1 MKKLLLV
8 LCALLTGVGVW
19 AEDVKIANT
28 GDGLPSTFGS
38 FNENVFTTNAA
49 SGLAGI
55 TVAGEAGLTIDEQ
68 VVNVANYGNCFK
80 IVTAAAATDYKVT
93 LTAPD
98 GYIITGYSL
107 GCSANTKNA
116 VHTLTSED
124 GTVQVVASAPPYNNP
139 TGPKAFEV
147 AGLSAQSTYFTIN
160 TENSGNTLYLP
171 TFTITV
177 RSTTATYVN
186 VTYELY
192 EADGTTLVTS
202 VTTEQVAGSDV
213 DYPATFV
220 NSYFDLSTTDVI
232 GDEDCTIKVVRTLK
246 DNTIVYPFTKLNN
259 SKAYT
264 LTTSRGSLGT
274 NGTQLVST
282 NGTSFSA
289 SNFAIISYEDKYFL
303 YSVADSKFVGNPT
316 TIDGVADQAILTE
329 DLSQVSP
336 VSFALT
342 TVPLYFMKMGSYG
355 VNVNNSTR
363 GAVVDSWVTV
373 DAGNQYL
380 IQEADDFDATAA
392 VDALEEYFHP
402 AAEIVFNEAIATLES
417 IPFGTGLGQ
426 YSFTGD
432 YAGYTNQAATIIAGL
447 KSAGYS
453 DENLAIAQG
462 LLANYTLNMPSAGF
476 YRIKGKTSGLY
487 LAAGYASNNK
497 FNMTDAIDGTTV
509 FYFDGNVLV
518 NFASGLANGMT
529 ASEWKWIWDL
539 GNTASEV
546 VFQDGLTLGGYAIQ
560 SGTANFYDNG
570 DNTGSADRGSNVAIS
585 SSTNA
590 RYTNWSLEEVT
601 TLPVSVSAAGYATLY
616 APVALAVA
624 EGVTVYT
631 ISEVAEGS
639 ATLAEVEGTTIPAET
654 AVILKAAAGTY
665 NFAITEDVAAISGNL
680 LEGVVA
686 PQAWTNEFTLQT
698 SDLGVGLFSK
708 EVPYLAAFKAYL
720 PANNAAGVKGILF
733 DTETAVKS
741 IEAAENT
748 EKAIFDLSG
757 RRVEKAVK
765 GLYIVGGKKVIVK

>member
-19 AEDVKIANT
+19 AEVVKIANT

-49 SGLAGI
+49 SGLAGV
-55 TVAGEAGLTIDEQ
+55 TVAGQTGLTINEQ

-107 GCSANTKNA
+107 GCSANTMKA
-116 VHTLTSED
+116 VHRLTSED
-124 GTVQVVASAPPYNNP
+124 ATVSVVASAPPYNDP
-139 TGPKAFEV
+139 IGPKAFEV

-160 TENSGNTLYLP
+160 TENQGNTLYIP

-202 VTTEQVAGSDV
+202 VTTEQVAGSDINV
-213 DYPATFV
+213 PSSWTS
-220 NSYFDLSTTDVI
+220 NTYFDYAITGAI

-246 DNTIVYPFTKLNN
+246 DNTIVYPITNLSNTKC
-259 SKAYT
+259 YT
-264 LTTSRGSLGT
+264 LTTERGSLGT
-274 NGTQLVST
+274 NGTQMVS
-282 NGTSFSA
+282 NFGTSYSV
-289 SNFAIISYEDKYFL
+289 SNFAIISYEGSYYL
-303 YSVADSKFVGNPT
+303 YSVADSKFVSNKTQPT
-316 TIDGVADQAILTE
+316 LTN
-329 DLSQVSP
+329 DLSEVT
-336 VSFALT
+336 ALAFSLT
-342 TVPLYFMKMGSYG
+342 SAPLYFMGMGSKG
-355 VNVNNSTR
+355 VNIASGYGT
-363 GAVVDSWVTV
+363 GIVVDNWTTR
-373 DAGNQYL
+373 DAGNQYV
-380 IQEADDFDATAA
+380 IKEADDFDATAA
-392 VDALEEYFHP
+392 LAVLEEYFHP
-402 AAEIVFNEAIATLES
+402 AAEVVFNEAIATLEA

-426 YSFTGD
+426 YSLTGD
-432 YAGYTNQAATIIAGL
+432 YAGYTNQAATIIEGL
-447 KSAGYS
+447 KSQGYTA
-453 DENLAIAQG
+453 DNLTIAQA
-462 LLANYTLNMPSAGF
+462 LLANYALNMPKAGF

-487 LAAGYASNNK
+487 LAAGYASNGK
-497 FNMTDAIDGTTV
+497 FNMTDATDGTTV
-509 FYFDGNVLV
+509 FYYDGTTLV
-518 NFASGLANGMT
+518 NVATGLANGMNKDTWAWGT
-529 ASEWKWIWDL
+529 A
-539 GNTASEV
+539 ASTV
-546 VFQDGLTLGGYAIQ
+546 TFLDGYTNGGYAIY
-560 SGTANFYDNG
+560 STSAYFYDNG
-570 DNTGSADRGSNVAIS
+570 DNSASTDRGATVDLTSVN
-585 SSTNA
+585 T
-590 RYTNWSLEEVT
+590 RYRSWSLEEVT

-631 ISEVAEGS
+631 ISAVAEGK

-698 SDLGVGLFSK
+698 SEQGVGLFSK

-757 RRVEKAVK
+757 RRVEKPVR